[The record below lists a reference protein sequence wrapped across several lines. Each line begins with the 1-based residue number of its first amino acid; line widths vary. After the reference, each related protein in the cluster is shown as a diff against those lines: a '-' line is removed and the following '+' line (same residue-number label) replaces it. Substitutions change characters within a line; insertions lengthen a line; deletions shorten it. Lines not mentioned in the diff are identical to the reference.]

1 MKIFQG
7 VNKLLTVFMLLCV
20 NGTTECSSVLLL
32 KNWLSKMDNCEKLR
46 LSSSYPFRA

>member
-7 VNKLLTVFMLLCV
+7 VNKLLTVFMLLCA

-32 KNWLSKMDNCEKLR
+32 NCLSKMDNYEKLR
-46 LSSSYPFRA
+46 LSASYPFRA

>member
-32 KNWLSKMDNCEKLR
+32 KTAYLKWIIVKN
-46 LSSSYPFRA
+46 